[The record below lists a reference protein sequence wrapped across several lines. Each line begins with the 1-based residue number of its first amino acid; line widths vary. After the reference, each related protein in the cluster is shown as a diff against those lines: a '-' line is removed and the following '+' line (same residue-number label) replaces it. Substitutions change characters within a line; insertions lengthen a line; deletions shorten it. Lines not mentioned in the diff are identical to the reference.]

1 MDDKLE
7 SIAYIEFRQTLIAM
21 PVARS
26 KFALHKYLLYLLQ
39 KEGCMVI
46 ACDEHSFPRVL
57 SVNFLAKLT
66 MKAVRLILS
75 KLLACSFCMSFS
87 VYIDE
92 L

>member
-26 KFALHKYLLYLLQ
+26 FVCFTQRKQ